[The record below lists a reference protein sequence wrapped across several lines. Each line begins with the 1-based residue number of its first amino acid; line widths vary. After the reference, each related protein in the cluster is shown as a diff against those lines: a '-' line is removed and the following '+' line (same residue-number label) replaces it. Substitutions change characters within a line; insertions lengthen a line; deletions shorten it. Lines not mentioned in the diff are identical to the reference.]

1 MMNEG
6 KPKETR
12 YLKGK
17 NWIKEFRKVKNINND
32 AQIKHKQKKS
42 GEGVCIAGH

>member
-1 MMNEG
+1 MINEA

-32 AQIKHKQKKS
+32 A
-42 GEGVCIAGH
+42 